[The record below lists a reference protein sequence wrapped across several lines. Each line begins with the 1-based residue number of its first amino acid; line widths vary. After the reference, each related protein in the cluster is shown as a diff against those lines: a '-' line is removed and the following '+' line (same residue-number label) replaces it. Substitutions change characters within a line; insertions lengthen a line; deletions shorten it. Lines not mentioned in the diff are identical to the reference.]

1 MLTRSNGK
9 AVLQEGSIM
18 MARASTF
25 VGAAMLLI
33 VTPALAQNAPGR
45 VLQKTNMRA
54 FTSILGCNS
63 IGTAFEQLLSPTVIT
78 CPGSSTCTL
87 HIEVSSNYTS
97 LDPGAG
103 AQFRVEVDNVAAT
116 PGVGLI
122 RVATNNGATA
132 TGLNSS
138 TFQFIKTNVA
148 PGNHTVEWLGN
159 VTSGTAAVC
168 NGFQKIEIYTP

>member
-1 MLTRSNGK
+1 MTSKL
-9 AVLQEGSIM
+9 
-18 MARASTF
+18 STF
-25 VGAAMLLI
+25 VVCAATLTIAM
-33 VTPALAQNAPGR
+33 PALAQDASGR

-54 FTSILGCNS
+54 FTSVLGCNS
-63 IGTAFEQLLSPTVIT
+63 IGTSFEQLLSPTVIT
-78 CPGSSTCTL
+78 CPGSGTCTL

-132 TGLNSS
+132 TGLIAS
-138 TFQFIKTNVA
+138 TFQFIKTGVT
-148 PGNHTVEWLGN
+148 PGNHTVEFLQN

-168 NGFQKIEIYTP
+168 NGFQKINIYTP

>member
-1 MLTRSNGK
+1 MTTR
-9 AVLQEGSIM
+9 L
-18 MARASTF
+18 STLV
-25 VGAAMLLI
+25 VGAALLTI
-33 VTPALAQNAPGR
+33 APSALADDAPGR
-45 VLQKTNMRA
+45 VLKKTNMRS
-54 FTSILGCNS
+54 FVSVLSCNS
-63 IGTAFEQLLSPTVIT
+63 IGTAFERVLTPTVVT

-132 TGLNSS
+132 TGLIAS
-138 TFQFIKTNVA
+138 TFQFIKTGVT
-148 PGNHTVEWLGN
+148 PGNHTVEFLQN

-168 NGFQKIEIYTP
+168 HGLQKINIYTP